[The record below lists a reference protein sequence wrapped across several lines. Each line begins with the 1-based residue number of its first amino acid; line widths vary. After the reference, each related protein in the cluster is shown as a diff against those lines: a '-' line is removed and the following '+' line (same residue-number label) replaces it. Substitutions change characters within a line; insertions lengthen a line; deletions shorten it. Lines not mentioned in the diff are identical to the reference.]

1 MSVDRGEDR
10 ADRAGERSRDRR
22 LHLHALDHHE
32 RIPGPDRI
40 ARRDLDGHHKRRPRS
55 ADAAAA
61 TPGDDVGHAVHLDD
75 QPWSLTAC
83 HDAMAPPEAR
93 HDPLVA
99 PEVLNV
105 RVDHAIADLD
115 PVAAAAQAA
124 HVHLVRVAAQ
134 AQLHL
139 VPGIGGELRPAA
151 GRGREEGRLDSGL
164 VGVGRLDGSLQQRHG
179 MLRREM
185 LPRRGQPVKPPA
197 VVAART
203 KLGRPI
209 RVSSK
214 ALLVV
219 PPSTT
224 TTDRIRPR
232 CSRLSASRR
241 SRPQAA
247 TVAITEPDPAVI
259 SSPSPTPAST
269 RIPAPDG
276 GRSAATRPGV
286 AAKARSGSSAA
297 RQTSM
302 ACPRAGGGLGDSW
315 PPRAMSSCSLA
326 RSSPVVSSVTR
337 YPDGDWTLKPVNRNC
352 RVAGSMRTRPTRCR
366 GSPRPSTAGWPRRAT
381 PVRWPR
387 QAACRPTRR

>member
-1 MSVDRGEDR
+1 MRIRLIRWLQLYQRRPGLHMSVDRGEHR

-40 ARRDLDGHHKRRPRS
+40 ARGDLDGHHKRRRRS

-99 PEVLNV
+99 PEVLKV

-115 PVAAAAQAA
+115 SVAAAAQAA
-124 HVHLVRVAAQ
+124 HVHQVRVAAK

-139 VPGIGGELRPAA
+139 VADIRRELRPAA

-164 VGVGRLDGSLQQRHG
+164 VVLCRLDGSLQQRHG
-179 MLRREM
+179 MLRRKM

-203 KLGRPI
+203 KLGPVDQGKQQGLAGSPAVNHDDRLHQAAVQPAQ
-209 RVSSK
+209 R
-214 ALLVV
+214 LTPV
-219 PPSTT
+219 PPPGRHRG
-224 TTDRIRPR
+224 DYRAGPGGDLVALPHADVDADPGAR
-232 CSRLSASRR
+232 RR
-241 SRPQAA
+241 SQCGHPAWRRGEGVFWVLRRQADLDG
-247 TVAITEPDPAVI
+247 VPA
-259 SSPSPTPAST
+259 
-269 RIPAPDG
+269 G
-276 GRSAATRPGV
+276 
-286 AAKARSGSSAA
+286 
-297 RQTSM
+297 
-302 ACPRAGGGLGDSW
+302 
-315 PPRAMSSCSLA
+315 
-326 RSSPVVSSVTR
+326 
-337 YPDGDWTLKPVNRNC
+337 
-352 RVAGSMRTRPTRCR
+352 RCR
-366 GSPRPSTAGWPRRAT
+366 APG
-381 PVRWPR
+381 
-387 QAACRPTRR
+387 